1 MKILFINSRGHWRNG
16 WLTSPEELQIVVNV
30 LRKAGMEVETTEVE
44 SVLQLEKVLD
54 KVPPGT
60 LLWPNAYYVDAGDG
74 KTAWLND
81 YIEARQLPYLGSN
94 ASTLRTVLEKDAC
107 QALLR
112 SNGLPIP
119 EFTVITRE
127 NIGDI
132 YSLISQNIES
142 FPVVLKPTAESGSV
156 GVCMARNLWQAREC
170 AVQILTDFPQSN
182 VIIETFLPSDD
193 ITCGFVQLGEE
204 VLLLPTAYIV
214 KSAAGKANILS
225 RKERLRPWDDRDKMQ
240 PCITDEAIL
249 GQLRAHIPAIAA
261 ALSIRGITRIDG
273 RLDATGALRF
283 FDVNGM
289 PALCY
294 PEAVMVKQCLTCF
307 PGYTPMQ
314 VFEGLIYTV
323 VCQALLQYEA
333 EAPDVIR
340 KHNLFTMNSD
350 LVVKSRIVNTA
361 FSKQTSLIKEISHVL
376 D

>member
-1 MKILFINSRGHWRNG
+1 MKILFLNSRGHWHNG
-16 WLTSPEELQIVVNV
+16 WLTSQKELQIVVNI
-30 LRKAGMEVETTEVE
+30 LRKAGITVETTEVE
-44 SVLQLEKVLD
+44 SIPQLEKVLD
-54 KVPPGT
+54 EVSSDT
-60 LLWPNAYYVDAGDG
+60 LLWPNAYYVDAGGG
-74 KTAWLND
+74 KVAWLND
-81 YIEARQLPYLGSN
+81 FIEARQLPYLGSN
-94 ASTLRTVLEKDAC
+94 AETLRTVLEKDAC

-112 SNGLPIP
+112 NNGLPIP
-119 EFTVITRE
+119 QFTVITRE

-132 YSLISQNIES
+132 YSLISQNIYS

-156 GVCMARNLWQAREC
+156 GVCMARNLWQAKEY
-170 AVQILTDFPQSN
+170 AIQILKDFPQSN
-182 VIIETFLPSDD
+182 VIIEAFLPSDD
-193 ITCGFVQLGEE
+193 ITCGFLQLGEE
-204 VLLLPTAYIV
+204 VMLLPTAYIV
-214 KSAAGKANILS
+214 KSVAGKANILS
-225 RKERLRPWDDRDKMQ
+225 RKERLRPWDDKDKMQ

-283 FDVNGM
+283 FDVNGL

-314 VFEGLIYTV
+314 VFEGLVYTV
-323 VCQALLQYEA
+323 ACQALLQYEA

-340 KHNLFTMNSD
+340 KRNLFTMNSD
-350 LVVKSRIVNTA
+350 IVVRSSIVNSA
-361 FSKQTSLIKEISHVL
+361 VSKQKKISHVL